1 MKYMSPEMILSTN
14 GYSFKSDIWS
24 TGVIIY
30 ELITLEYPFKCDN
43 DCFFKMAESILYD
56 EIPPLKA
63 STPEH
68 LKLLVKMTL
77 QKNPDDRADSKQL
90 KLYLT

>member
-1 MKYMSPEMILSTN
+1 
-14 GYSFKSDIWS
+14 
-24 TGVIIY
+24 
-30 ELITLEYPFKCDN
+30 
-43 DCFFKMAESILYD
+43 MAESILYD

-63 STPEH
+63 NIPEH